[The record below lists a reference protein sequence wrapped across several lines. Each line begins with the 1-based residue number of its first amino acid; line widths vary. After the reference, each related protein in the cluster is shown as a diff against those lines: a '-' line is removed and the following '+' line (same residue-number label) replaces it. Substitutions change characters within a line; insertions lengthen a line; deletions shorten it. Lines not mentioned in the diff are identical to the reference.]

1 MDKQSE
7 WVDGGAMNKPIK
19 CVFTIRRLT
28 GGGAERVVSVLA
40 SAMVQKGIDTY
51 IVVYGR
57 TEKDY
62 SLDEKVKIIT
72 MPQRKDSVL
81 TKLKRVSDMKKILK
95 EIKPDVVIP
104 FVGTVLYVTW
114 LACCGLKTKFVL
126 TVRNNPWIVPETK
139 KQRWLRDRIA
149 NKSDAV
155 MIQNEEQRDY
165 FPPSLKEKLL
175 VINNPLSE
183 VFIRNQ
189 KSHYTDSVHSI
200 VTLGRLEPQKD
211 HDFMI
216 RSFMKAFPDQP
227 DIKLYIYG
235 EGRQK
240 QHIEDLITQSG
251 WQDRVLLMGRTTDA
265 LAVLQQCDLF
275 VMTSRYEGMPNALME
290 AMAVGVPC
298 ISSDCRTGPKSMIV
312 HRDNGILYSCDNE
325 DDFVEQLHWAADHPQ
340 QLVSIGKKA
349 RQFMIEHYTEQ
360 HTAESI
366 HKICE
371 RLKFD
376 YE

>member
-1 MDKQSE
+1 
-7 WVDGGAMNKPIK
+7 
-19 CVFTIRRLT
+19 
-28 GGGAERVVSVLA
+28 
-40 SAMVQKGIDTY
+40 
-51 IVVYGR
+51 
-57 TEKDY
+57 
-62 SLDEKVKIIT
+62 
-72 MPQRKDSVL
+72 
-81 TKLKRVSDMKKILK
+81 MKKILK
-95 EIKPDVVIP
+95 EIKPDVIIP

-114 LACCGLKTKFVL
+114 LACFGLKTKFVL

-149 NKSDAV
+149 KKSDAV

-165 FPPSLKEKLL
+165 FPLSLKDKLL

-189 KSHYTDSVHSI
+189 KKHYNDNIHSI

-235 EGRQK
+235 EGKQK
-240 QHIEDLITQSG
+240 QHVEDLIGQLG
-251 WQDRVLLMGRTTDA
+251 LQDRVFLMGRTTDA
-265 LAVLQQCDLF
+265 LNVLQQADLF
-275 VMTSRYEGMPNALME
+275 IMTSKYEGMPNALME

-298 ISSDCRTGPKSMIV
+298 ISSDCRTGPRSLIV
-312 HRDNGILYSCDNE
+312 HRENGVLYSCGNE
-325 DDFVEQLHWAADHPQ
+325 DDFVEQLHWALANPQ
-340 QLVSIGKKA
+340 RLGSIGKKA

-360 HTAESI
+360 HTTECI

-371 RLKFD
+371 RLNLND
-376 YE
+376 E

>member
-1 MDKQSE
+1 
-7 WVDGGAMNKPIK
+7 MNKPIK

-40 SAMVQKGIDTY
+40 SAMAQKGIDTY
-51 IVVYGR
+51 IVVYAR
-57 TEKDY
+57 TQKDY

-72 MPQRKDSVL
+72 MPQRKDSVV
-81 TKLKRVSDMKKILK
+81 TKLKRINDMKKILK
-95 EIKPDVVIP
+95 EINPDVVIP

-114 LACCGLKTKFVL
+114 LACRSLKTKFVL
-126 TVRNNPWIVPETK
+126 TVRNNPWVMPETK
-139 KQRWLRDRIA
+139 KQRWLRDYIA
-149 NKSDAV
+149 KKSDAV

-165 FPPSLKEKLL
+165 FPQSLKDKLL

-183 VFIRNQ
+183 VFIHNQ
-189 KSHYTDSVHSI
+189 KTGYRDSIHSI

-216 RSFMKAFPDQP
+216 RSFLKAFPDQQ

-240 QHIEDLITQSG
+240 QHIEDLIAQLG
-251 WQDRVLLMGRTTDA
+251 LQNRVFLKGRTTEA
-265 LAVLQQCDLF
+265 LDVLQQADLF
-275 VMTSRYEGMPNALME
+275 IMTSKYEGMPNALME

-298 ISSDCRTGPKSMIV
+298 ISSDCRTGPKSLIV
-312 HRDNGILYSCDNE
+312 HRDNGLLYSCGNE
-325 DDFVEQLHWAADHPQ
+325 NDFVEQLRWAVSDPQ
-340 QLVSIGKKA
+340 RLAYIGKKA

-366 HKICE
+366 NRICE
-371 RLKFD
+371 RLSLD
-376 YE
+376 DE